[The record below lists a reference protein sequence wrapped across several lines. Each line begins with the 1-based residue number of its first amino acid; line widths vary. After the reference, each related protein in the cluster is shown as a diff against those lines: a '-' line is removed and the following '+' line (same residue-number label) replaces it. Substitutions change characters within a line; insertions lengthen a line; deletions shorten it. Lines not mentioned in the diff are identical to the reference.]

1 MTTMRTEDNYREKR
15 NPVASSAWTKL
26 AGKLLRG
33 GPKER
38 TFAAAFGAALMGLM
52 LWGVWALG
60 NAPAE
65 AQSAPPQQQS
75 AGRTATVTRKD
86 FVRTMRLT
94 GTVAAVDA
102 TGISAPRLAGGPG
115 GFQIVITYLAPAG
128 LKVRKGDLVVEFDRQ
143 DQVRNAF
150 DRRADYLD
158 LEEQIKRKVAE
169 QAAAQARDD
178 TELEQAINQLEAAKL
193 EMRRN
198 EVISRIDAEKNE
210 QNLKQAEA
218 QLAQLR
224 KTYELKKTSRVAEM
238 RILELRRDRARN
250 SMMYAEQNAEK
261 LSIRSPLDG
270 VVVLNP
276 IWKGSSMGEVQEGDQ
291 VRPGVPVLQ
300 VVNPKSM
307 EVRARVNQADVPYL
321 RPGQLAQVR
330 MDAYPDFVLPGKL
343 ERIAAVGVASSYSER
358 LRTFNVIFSIDGTDA
373 KLLPDLAA
381 SVDTELERRPGVLVV
396 PRDAVWEE
404 DGKRY
409 VRVQSGKRWE
419 KREVKVGGVS
429 DAEAWIESGLQEGA
443 VVLRGGQG
451 E

>member
-1 MTTMRTEDNYREKR
+1 
-15 NPVASSAWTKL
+15 
-26 AGKLLRG
+26 
-33 GPKER
+33 
-38 TFAAAFGAALMGLM
+38 
-52 LWGVWALG
+52 
-60 NAPAE
+60 
-65 AQSAPPQQQS
+65 
-75 AGRTATVTRKD
+75 
-86 FVRTMRLT
+86 
-94 GTVAAVDA
+94 
-102 TGISAPRLAGGPG
+102 
-115 GFQIVITYLAPAG
+115 
-128 LKVRKGDLVVEFDRQ
+128 
-143 DQVRNAF
+143 
-150 DRRADYLD
+150 
-158 LEEQIKRKVAE
+158 
-169 QAAAQARDD
+169 
-178 TELEQAINQLEAAKL
+178 
-193 EMRRN
+193 
-198 EVISRIDAEKNE
+198 
-210 QNLKQAEA
+210 
-218 QLAQLR
+218 
-224 KTYELKKTSRVAEM
+224 
-238 RILELRRDRARN
+238 
-250 SMMYAEQNAEK
+250 
-261 LSIRSPLDG
+261 
-270 VVVLNP
+270 
-276 IWKGSSMGEVQEGDQ
+276 MGEVQEGDQ

-404 DGKRY
+404 NGKRY

>member
-1 MTTMRTEDNYREKR
+1 MSAQDKYRE
-15 NPVASSAWTKL
+15 SAGR
-26 AGKLLRG
+26 AGRSLLSRIPGIEHRG
-33 GPKER
+33 GSREQGV
-38 TFAAAFGAALMGLM
+38 AAALGAAALGLM
-52 LWGVWALG
+52 LWGVLALSQP
-60 NAPAE
+60 AAE
-65 AQSAPPQQQS
+65 AQSQAPQKQN
-75 AGRTATVTRKD
+75 AANTATVTRRD
-86 FVRTMRLT
+86 FVRSLRLT

-115 GFQIVITYLAPAG
+115 PGQVTITFLAPAG
-128 LKVRKGDLVVEFDRQ
+128 MKVRKGDLVVEFDRQ

-150 DRRADYLD
+150 DRRAEYLD

-178 TELEQAINQLEAAKL
+178 TELEQSINALEAAKL
-193 EMRRN
+193 EMKKN

-224 KTYELKKTSRVAEM
+224 KTYELKKTARAADM
-238 RILELRRDRARN
+238 RILELRRDRARA
-250 SMMYAEQNAEK
+250 SMLYAEQNAEK

-276 IWKGSSMGEVQEGDQ
+276 IWKGSGMAEVQEGDQ

-300 VVNPKSM
+300 VVNPNSM

-321 RPGQLAQVR
+321 RPGLPAQVR
-330 MDAYPDFVLPGKL
+330 LDAYPDFVVPGKL
-343 ERIAAVGVASSYSER
+343 ERIAAVGVPSSYSER
-358 LRTFNVIFSIDGTDA
+358 LRTFNVIFSIGGTDP

-381 SVDTELERRPGVLVV
+381 AVDAVLEYKPKVLVV
-396 PRDAVWEE
+396 PRDAVFEE
-404 DGKRY
+404 NGKRY
-409 VRVQSGKRWE
+409 VRVQAGGRWE

-429 DAEAWIESGLQEGA
+429 DADAWIESGVQENEL
-443 VVLRGGQG
+443 VRRGGQS